1 MSKVKDQE
9 FLVHCGDWNSHIGQ
23 LAEGFQG
30 EHDGLAF
37 GERKME
43 GERLLEFI
51 SYFDVVVTNSF
62 LGKCNSP

>member
-9 FLVHCGDWNSHIGQ
+9 FLIHCGDWNSHIGQ

-30 EHDGLAF
+30 KHVGLAF

-43 GERLLEFI
+43 SERLLEFI
-51 SYFDVVVTNSF
+51 SSFHVAVTNSF
-62 LGKCNSP
+62 LCKRNSP